1 MAAKSIDLTAPPDTI
16 DAVHELLVEV
26 WDGAAHIQ
34 PGDRYR
40 FELALVELATNVFKH
55 ADPDQLLRCSIVVE
69 AGDDRLAGTI
79 YDSGPPVDIDL
90 SGRAM
95 PDALEESGRGIPL
108 IHLLVDTLSYDR
120 VDDRNRWRIERSARR
135 AA

>member
-1 MAAKSIDLTAPPDTI
+1 MKPSIIRRTAMC
-16 DAVHELLVEV
+16 A
-26 WDGAAHIQ
+26 GAAMVVA
-34 PGDRYR
+34 
-40 FELALVELATNVFKH
+40 AL
-55 ADPDQLLRCSIVVE
+55 
-69 AGDDRLAGTI
+69 GLAGTI